1 VESIAIVSTIAL
13 GRIYCLLTENP
24 MKRDSI
30 KQIGLY
36 VREYFGDTFRYIE
49 KDRGISQIDKM
60 NPSWLEIS
68 GEY

>member
-1 VESIAIVSTIAL
+1 
-13 GRIYCLLTENP
+13 